1 MELITAELRQLI
13 EEGVSQ
19 LPPSS
24 KARNSFEIE
33 RKAAKF
39 LVLKAQIAD
48 AVWALERKSLEA
60 NAIEKVELTRA
71 MDDVDVKTIAEKQLR
86 AAADPVY
93 LAKKQELG
101 EIKVALDW
109 LHNYDVI
116 FTNAHIFYR
125 QQMKQEQGD
134 F

>member
-48 AVWALERKSLEA
+48 VVWALERKYLEA
-60 NAIEKVELTRA
+60 SAVEKADFARA
-71 MDDVDVKTIAEKQLR
+71 MDDIDVKTVSEKQLR
-86 AAADPVY
+86 ASADAGY
-93 LAKKQELG
+93 LEKKKEAS
-101 EIKVALDW
+101 EYKVALEW
-109 LHNYDVI
+109 LNTYDII

-125 QQMKQEQGD
+125 QQMKQEQGE